1 MNIKSLFSTIISIA
15 MGIAALFNPKM
26 TPFVPGEIHNPQ
38 APSVDMITLI
48 ENNSSP
54 YVIVRGE
61 NAAPSEINA
70 ANTLRDYLQ
79 KISGFS
85 LPIVTDSC
93 TQTPYEVIVGKT
105 NREGSS
111 YGIDRAKLGDEG
123 FNIKTCGQKLIIAGG
138 VKRGTLYGVYTF
150 LEEVLD
156 CHWYTSTLII
166 IPSLERVRIPA
177 ALDIEQKPYL
187 EYRETDWISPRD
199 ATYSIANKLNGN
211 IYRSLS
217 EEQGGTFGYT
227 GSFAHTLT
235 NWILPSSQYFAQ
247 HPEYYALTDSG
258 KREPT
263 QLCLTNPD
271 VLRLVTEQV
280 MSIIEANPDA
290 KIISLTQHD
299 NQDYCTC
306 DNCRAVDEYEG
317 SHSGTLIRFVNA
329 VADAI
334 KEKYPNVYIDT
345 FAYQYTRKP
354 PLHVVPRDNVIV
366 RLCSI
371 ECCFSHPLNE
381 CKENESFCKDLQG
394 WSNIAKK
401 LYIWDY
407 TTNYANYMGPFCDFG
422 VLQENI
428 QNFVQNKVVGIYEEG
443 NYQASEVNVEFAELR
458 SYLLAKL
465 MWNPYLDYQ
474 AEMDGFL
481 KAYYGEGWQY
491 VKEFIM
497 QTIKNTGTNSTHM
510 HIFQNMNS
518 KAVLNLT
525 ENEIKYINAL
535 WENAKA
541 LASTDEYLEHV
552 QRSEICWRYWKACNH
567 RDEFSWLRGINAVLK
582 ENEKLYYDI
591 KAFGVTRLKES
602 RLLSDNPNF
611 WQVPSK
617 WDAKS

>member
-1 MNIKSLFSTIISIA
+1 MKSFISAIISIVMA
-15 MGIAALFNPKM
+15 IVSLFNPEIA
-26 TPFVPGEIHNPQ
+26 PFVPKEIQPVQHP
-38 APSVDMITLI
+38 AVDMLTLI
-48 ENNSSP
+48 ESNASG

-61 NAAPSEINA
+61 NASPAEINA
-70 ANTLRDYLQ
+70 ANTLRYYLRQ
-79 KISGFS
+79 MSGFS
-85 LPIVTDSC
+85 VPIVTDS
-93 TQTPYEVIVGKT
+93 TSESAYEIIVGKT
-105 NREGSS
+105 NREGRAFT
-111 YGIDRAKLGDEG
+111 IDRARLGDEG
-123 FNIKTCGQKLIIAGG
+123 FAIKTCGHKLIIAGG
-138 VKRGTLYGVYTF
+138 EKRGTLYGVYTF

-156 CHWYTSTLII
+156 CHWYTSKLII
-166 IPSLERVRIPA
+166 IPPLDKVEIPA
-177 ALDIEQKPYL
+177 QLNIEQKPYL
-187 EYRETDWISPRD
+187 QYRETDWISPRD

-211 IYRSLS
+211 TYRSLT

-235 NWILPSSQYFAQ
+235 NWILPSSQYFEE
-247 HPEYYALTDSG
+247 HPEYYALTSSG

-263 QLCLTNPD
+263 QLCLTNPE

-280 MSIIEANPDA
+280 MSILRAHPDTQ
-290 KIISLTQHD
+290 IISLTQHD
-299 NQDYCTC
+299 NQHYCTC
-306 DNCRAVDEYEG
+306 KNCREVDEYEG

-329 VADAI
+329 VADSV
-334 KEKYPNVYIDT
+334 KEEYPNVYIDT
-345 FAYQYTRKP
+345 FAYQYTRKAP
-354 PLHVVPRDNVIV
+354 QHVVPRDNVII

-371 ECCFSHPLNE
+371 ECCFSHPISE
-381 CKENESFCKDLQG
+381 CSDNESFRNDLQS
-394 WSNIAKK
+394 WSKIANK

-428 QNFVQNKVVGIYEEG
+428 QHFVRNKVVGIYEEG

-491 VKEFIM
+491 IKEFIM
-497 QTIKNTGTNSTHM
+497 QTIKNTGNNNTHM
-510 HIFQNMNS
+510 HIYQNIAT

-525 ENEIKYINAL
+525 KNEVKYINDL
-535 WENAKA
+535 WENAMA
-541 LASTDEYLEHV
+541 LASTEEYLEHIK
-552 QRSEICWRYWKACNH
+552 RSEICWRYWKACNH
-567 RDEFSWLRGINAVLK
+567 VDEFSWLRGIKPVLE
-582 ENEKLYYDI
+582 ENERLYNDI

-611 WQVPSK
+611 WQTPNK
-617 WDAKS
+617 WAAEK